1 MAMIS
6 AKPSEARQ
14 ERLPRILLWGMLGVV
29 LIGVV
34 GLGVWSLLSEEGRQ
48 LPVYG
53 SVPDFALID
62 QHGRSV
68 QRGNLEGNV
77 WIANFIFTHCPDEC
91 PLMTSEMARLQSEL
105 THVADFRL
113 VSISVDPDRDTPEVL
128 SQYAERFNADPD
140 RWFFL
145 TGDKRAIY
153 HLAREGFRVGIVDAD
168 EPDHAPPVK
177 SRSSSTSRGSVD
189 RPTPRSVGWIA
200 DRPQPL
206 RSWWRL
212 IETAPAFADHGRTKD
227 PLHATRF
234 VLVDRVAQIRGY
246 YDSREEAALQR
257 LRQHLQILL
266 RDG

>member
-1 MAMIS
+1 MAIT
-6 AKPSEARQ
+6 PETPHEVRQ
-14 ERLPRILLWGMLGVV
+14 ERLPRILLWGLLGAV
-29 LIGVV
+29 LMGVA
-34 GLGVWSLLSEEGRQ
+34 GLGVRSLLWEEPRR

-62 QHGRSV
+62 QHGRAV
-68 QRGNLEGNV
+68 RRVNLEGKV

-91 PLMTSEMARLQSEL
+91 PLMTSEMARLQSDL
-105 THVADFRL
+105 THMADFRL
-113 VSISVDPDRDTPEVL
+113 VSISVDPDRDSPEAL
-128 SQYAERFNADPD
+128 SRYAERFNADPD
-140 RWFFL
+140 RWLFL

-153 HLAREGFRVGIVDAD
+153 HLAREGFRLGIVDAD
-168 EPDHAPPVK
+168 EPDHASPVN
-177 SRSSSTSRGSVD
+177 SSSSSTSRRSVD
-189 RPTPRSVGWIA
+189 RPTPHGVGWIT

-212 IETAPAFADHGRTKD
+212 IETAPAFANHGRGKD

-246 YDSREEAALQR
+246 YDSREEAALQQ